1 MDQYFNFLLLIF
13 NSYYLNGYRRPLQR
27 LIIANVSH
35 LKVTIFYPQVPAL
48 GAYFDPSLA
57 VQCSMRDICGK
68 LGPKF
73 NDH

>member
-27 LIIANVSH
+27 LIIANVTH
-35 LKVTIFYPQVPAL
+35 LKVTIFYPEVPAL